1 MLNQD
6 YKDML
11 FLLLKNNVDFLL
23 IGAYAMAVHG
33 FPRATADIDI
43 FVRPDPKNA
52 QQVYKTLADF
62 GAPLNNISS
71 SDFENPGT
79 IFQIGINPR
88 RIDIITEIDGL
99 SFDEAAEGKE
109 IVEIEG
115 LYIPVISK
123 LKLII
128 NKLSTGRD
136 KDRLDAENLKKL

>member
-79 IFQIGINPR
+79 IFQIGVTPR